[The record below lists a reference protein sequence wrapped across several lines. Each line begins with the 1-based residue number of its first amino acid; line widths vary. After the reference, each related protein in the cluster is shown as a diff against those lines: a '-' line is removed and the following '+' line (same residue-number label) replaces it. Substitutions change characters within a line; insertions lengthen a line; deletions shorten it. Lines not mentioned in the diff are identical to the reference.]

1 MAGNEPN
8 KPDNA
13 IHIET
18 AKAQVEEKAAPDQ
31 PLQAGGESPTPVV
44 TGTENP
50 AEPDQAVTPSAPE
63 KKAPEPEKKA
73 RRGRP
78 PKTEKAPQPEKTPT
92 AQDDRPPWE
101 KPLSDPEPQKKQRK
115 PRAPKEKVPA
125 KEEAP
130 SPEPEQPSVPRDA
143 SRPGETEQIVYI
155 NLSELHAF
163 KNHPFGV
170 RDDAEMKA
178 LVESVKAGG
187 VNQPA
192 LVRPRE
198 GGGYEIIA
206 GHRRQ
211 KASKFAGY
219 ANMPCIVRNMTDDE
233 AILAMTDDN
242 LRQRSEILPS
252 EKAQSLKMQVEAIK
266 HQGARDT
273 SGQNVQNKDA
283 GKWSIDIVGERNNM
297 NPKQVQRYIRLTALV
312 PDLVKAVNEK
322 NIGFTPAVEL
332 SFIKPKNQNLIAVS
346 LEGQQSS
353 PSLSQAKRMRELDQ
367 KGMLNGDV
375 IDGIL
380 CEQKKEV
387 DKVIISG
394 EELNKYF
401 SKEKTPQEMKNQ
413 IIKLLDDWKAKEKAH
428 SAPEKKPQM
437 EK

>member
-1 MAGNEPN
+1 
-8 KPDNA
+8 
-13 IHIET
+13 
-18 AKAQVEEKAAPDQ
+18 
-31 PLQAGGESPTPVV
+31 
-44 TGTENP
+44 
-50 AEPDQAVTPSAPE
+50 
-63 KKAPEPEKKA
+63 
-73 RRGRP
+73 
-78 PKTEKAPQPEKTPT
+78 
-92 AQDDRPPWE
+92 
-101 KPLSDPEPQKKQRK
+101 
-115 PRAPKEKVPA
+115 
-125 KEEAP
+125 
-130 SPEPEQPSVPRDA
+130 
-143 SRPGETEQIVYI
+143 
-155 NLSELHAF
+155 
-163 KNHPFGV
+163 
-170 RDDAEMKA
+170 
-178 LVESVKAGG
+178 
-187 VNQPA
+187 
-192 LVRPRE
+192 
-198 GGGYEIIA
+198 
-206 GHRRQ
+206 
-211 KASKFAGY
+211 
-219 ANMPCIVRNMTDDE
+219 
-233 AILAMTDDN
+233 
-242 LRQRSEILPS
+242 
-252 EKAQSLKMQVEAIK
+252 EAIK

-401 SKEKTPQEMKNQ
+401 GMDKTPQEMKNQ
-413 IIKLLDDWKAKEKAH
+413 IIKLLDDWKAKEKEH